1 MTNENVGNGGSCGSH
16 FPAYTYLSLG
26 GSTGKSFYLT
36 FYFPSSLRTFCAMTD
51 GTALLLFQF
60 FVCQDQCILVY
71 CIADNTRFLLTIFN
85 EGTGNIFFQLAGMCH
100 V

>member
-1 MTNENVGNGGSCGSH
+1 
-16 FPAYTYLSLG
+16 
-26 GSTGKSFYLT
+26 
-36 FYFPSSLRTFCAMTD
+36 MTD